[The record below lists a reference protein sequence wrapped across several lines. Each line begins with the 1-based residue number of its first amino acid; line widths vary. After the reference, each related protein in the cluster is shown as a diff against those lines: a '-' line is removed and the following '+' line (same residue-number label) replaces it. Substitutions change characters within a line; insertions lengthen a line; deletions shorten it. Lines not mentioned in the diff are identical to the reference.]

1 MVGMTGFEPA
11 TSTTPLL
18 HSTKLS
24 YIPTVIV
31 YKFIIKCS
39 LPCVKA
45 LLLIHNFQ
53 SLCYFNKENIALASL
68 MGEARVFVLILI

>member
-1 MVGMTGFEPA
+1 
-11 TSTTPLL
+11 
-18 HSTKLS
+18 
-24 YIPTVIV
+24 
-31 YKFIIKCS
+31 